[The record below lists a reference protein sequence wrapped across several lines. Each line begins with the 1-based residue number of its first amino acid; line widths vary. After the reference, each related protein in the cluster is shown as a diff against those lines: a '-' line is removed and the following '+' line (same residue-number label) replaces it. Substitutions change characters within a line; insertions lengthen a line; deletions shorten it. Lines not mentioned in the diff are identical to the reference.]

1 MSSSRSS
8 VYNGTRGATL
18 YANPRYVRETPTYQS
33 APLGAFNPRTQARKE
48 SQRYTGTLV
57 KGIATM
63 HKSNPVPVTAGIGT
77 NPKITS

>member
-1 MSSSRSS
+1 MSSSRRS
-8 VYNGTRGATL
+8 VYNGTREATL
-18 YANPRYVRETPTYQS
+18 YANPRYVRETQTYPS
-33 APLGAFNPRTQARKE
+33 VPITAFDPKVQARKE
-48 SQRYTGTLV
+48 TQRYTGTLV

>member
-8 VYNGTRGATL
+8 VYNGTREARL
-18 YANPRYVRETPTYQS
+18 FDSPRYVRDTPTYPS
-33 APLGAFNPRTQARKE
+33 VPTTAFDPKVQARKE
-48 SQRYTGTLV
+48 TQWYTGTLV

>member
-1 MSSSRSS
+1 MSRSS
-8 VYNGTRGATL
+8 SSVFNGTRGASL
-18 YANPRYVRETPTYQS
+18 YSNPRYVRETPNYQS
-33 APLGAFNPRTQARKE
+33 APLGAFDPKAQARKE
-48 SQRYTGTLV
+48 SQSYTGTLV